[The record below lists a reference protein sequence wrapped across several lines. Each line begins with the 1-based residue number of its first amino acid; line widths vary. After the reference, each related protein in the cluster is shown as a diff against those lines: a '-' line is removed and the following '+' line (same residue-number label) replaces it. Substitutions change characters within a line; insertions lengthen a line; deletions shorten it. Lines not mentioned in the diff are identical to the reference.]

1 VEENENNKFGKKN
14 SLITN
19 LDCKLASYKQGL
31 AKIDPYAYWA
41 MPTPK
46 RK

>member
-1 VEENENNKFGKKN
+1 MKTISLVKKN
-14 SLITN
+14 SSITN
-19 LDCKLASYKQGL
+19 LDTKLASSKQGL
-31 AKIDPYAYWA
+31 AKTDPYAYWA